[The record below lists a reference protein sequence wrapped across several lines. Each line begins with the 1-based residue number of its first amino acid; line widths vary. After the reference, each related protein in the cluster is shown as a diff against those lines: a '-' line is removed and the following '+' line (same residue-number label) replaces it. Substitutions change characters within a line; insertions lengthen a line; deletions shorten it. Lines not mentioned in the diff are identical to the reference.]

1 MITVTGTWLKYKRD
15 GYKITHNRQCVL
27 EKYGE
32 ILVVHSGVV
41 LVVVVR
47 LLLLLLLVETPENP
61 PTTRPPH
68 LVLITVLVAMPRRLC
83 TCLYI
88 DRPARAPVVGQ
99 SPIIHEDVPHGK
111 GTGQQVGWPGA
122 ETGDWHTTGRLYGSD
137 RVAQMRDY
145 GQRLQVRIGLS
156 LNIGYTRSLLT

>member
-1 MITVTGTWLKYKRD
+1 MFLR
-15 GYKITHNRQCVL
+15 NS
-27 EKYGE
+27 E
-32 ILVVHSGVV
+32 ILVVHGSAV
-41 LVVVVR
+41 LLIVVR
-47 LLLLLLLVETPENP
+47 LLLLLLLGEAPENP

-68 LVLITVLVAMPRRLC
+68 LVLITVLVTMPRLG
-83 TCLYI
+83 TGLYV

-99 SPIIHEDVPHGK
+99 SPIIHVDVPHGK

-122 ETGDWHTTGRLYGSD
+122 ETGDWHTTSRLYGSD

-145 GQRLQVRIGLS
+145 GQRLQVRIGSS

>member
-15 GYKITHNRQCVL
+15 GYIITHNRQCVL
-27 EKYGE
+27 EKYSE
-32 ILVVHSGVV
+32 ILVVHGGAV

-47 LLLLLLLVETPENP
+47 LLLLLLLGETPENP

-88 DRPARAPVVGQ
+88 DRPARAPVVG
-99 SPIIHEDVPHGK
+99 
-111 GTGQQVGWPGA
+111 
-122 ETGDWHTTGRLYGSD
+122 
-137 RVAQMRDY
+137 
-145 GQRLQVRIGLS
+145 
-156 LNIGYTRSLLT
+156 